1 MSVIRRGACAVAL
14 CMLALGSGCDKKKE
28 AAAPAAGGMPALDQ
42 PPAGAGKPGDRPVHE
57 PTTGAEGAGNLPAGH
72 PPIMPGS
79 SGAGGMAPGG
89 MGAGHGTPGFDGTTP
104 GGDFDPK
111 TVVAGVIKLDGAM
124 KSKVAAGDTIFV
136 VARRYEEGATG
147 PGTPLAVKK
156 LIAGKWPLE
165 FSLDS
170 RDAMLAGTK
179 LSGKVIVTV
188 RVDKDGD
195 AITKNPGDVIGQSKP
210 VEPPQKNLVVALDKT
225 L

>member
-1 MSVIRRGACAVAL
+1 MFVIRREACALTL
-14 CMLALGSGCDKKKE
+14 CVLALAIGCDKKKD
-28 AAAPAAGGMPALDQ
+28 ATTAPPSGGMPALDQ
-42 PPAGAGKPGDRPVHE
+42 PQAAAGTPGDRPVHA
-57 PTTGAEGAGNLPAGH
+57 PTGTSGEAQGGLPPGH
-72 PPIMPGS
+72 PPIMPGATMGG
-79 SGAGGMAPGG
+79 SGASPSG
-89 MGAGHGTPGFDGTTP
+89 GAGFEGTTP

-111 TVVAGVIKLDGAM
+111 TLVAGVIKLDAKM
-124 KSKVAAGDTIFV
+124 KDKVADGDTLFV

-147 PGTPLAVKK
+147 PGTPLAVRK
-156 LIAGKWPLE
+156 LVAGKWPLE

-195 AITKNPGDVIGQSKP
+195 AITKNPGDVVGQSKP
-210 VEPPQKNLVVALDKT
+210 IEPPQKNVVVALDKT